1 MLRNIF
7 IMFILSLIASYFGI
21 ELLEALP
28 QLVNKSYQ
36 PRLFDLGWLIG
47 FVMVF
52 SPGIPAMFFCLEIQ
66 LRLEKR

>member
-7 IMFILSLIASYFGI
+7 IMFVLSAIVSYFGV

-36 PRLFDLGWLIG
+36 PRLYDLGWIVGVLL
-47 FVMVF
+47 VF
-52 SPGIPAMFFCLEIQ
+52 SPAMPAMFVALLVQIK
-66 LRLEKR
+66 LEK